1 MKVIVCKDYDEM
13 SKKASELVISN
24 MMEKPQIKFG
34 FATGSSPVGLYK
46 NLIAAQKD
54 GEISFKYAKSVN
66 LDEYVGIDPD
76 NEQSYS
82 YFMYD
87 NLFNHV
93 NIKKE
98 NINLPHAPENDEKYA
113 LEYRKVLDDFGQRD
127 IQILGLGPNGHI
139 AFNEPADKLNRRA
152 SIIKLTE
159 STIEANS
166 RFFENEED
174 VPKYALSMGVEEVFN
189 ARTLVVLASGKNK
202 HEAVKRMLN
211 EDSIYTQL
219 PASLLNLHPNVYL
232 FVDEEAYKGR

>member
-24 MMEKPQIKFG
+24 MKEKPQIKFG

-46 NLIAAQKD
+46 NLIAAQKE

-66 LDEYVGIDPD
+66 LDEYVGIDAD

-82 YFMYD
+82 YFMHD
-87 NLFNHV
+87 NLFDHV
-93 NIKKE
+93 NINKE
-98 NINLPHAPENDEKYA
+98 NINLPYAPENYEKYA
-113 LEYRKVLDDFGQRD
+113 IEYRKVLDDFGQRD
-127 IQILGLGPNGHI
+127 IQILGLGENGHI
-139 AFNEPADKLNRRA
+139 AFNEPAEKLNRRA
-152 SIIKLTE
+152 SIIKLTD

-166 RFFENEED
+166 RFFENEDE

-189 ARTLVVLASGKNK
+189 AKTLVVLASGKNK
-202 HEAVKRMLN
+202 HDAVERMLN
-211 EDSIYTQL
+211 EDSIYTEL

-232 FVDEEAYKGR
+232 FVDEEAYNGR